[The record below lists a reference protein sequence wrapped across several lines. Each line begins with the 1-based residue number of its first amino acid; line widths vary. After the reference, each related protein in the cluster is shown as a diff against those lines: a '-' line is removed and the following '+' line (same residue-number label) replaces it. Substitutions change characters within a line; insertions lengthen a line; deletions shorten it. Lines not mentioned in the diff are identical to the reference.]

1 MHKKAVLLVLVA
13 LIALVTAAPALAANG
28 PNDKPFFTL
37 VGIVESATIDEFGV
51 GSITV
56 TVYHGNRFLKD
67 LFLQDVTV
75 QVTDDTE
82 YRRWTPAGCV
92 PDDAENVNAGDTI
105 SIHGFVVDSVFR
117 GGRVTVDV
125 PLDCCTP

>member
-1 MHKKAVLLVLVA
+1 MRKKVGILVFVA
-13 LIALVTAAPALAANG
+13 LIALTIATPALAANG

-37 VGIVESATIDEFGV
+37 VGIVKSANIDEFGA
-51 GSITV
+51 GSIVV

-67 LFLQDVTV
+67 KFFQDVTV
-75 QVTDDTE
+75 LVDEGTE

-92 PDDAENVNAGDTI
+92 PTDPSNVNADDTI
-105 SIHGFVVDSVFR
+105 SIHGFVVEGVFE
-117 GGRVTVDV
+117 GDRVTVDV